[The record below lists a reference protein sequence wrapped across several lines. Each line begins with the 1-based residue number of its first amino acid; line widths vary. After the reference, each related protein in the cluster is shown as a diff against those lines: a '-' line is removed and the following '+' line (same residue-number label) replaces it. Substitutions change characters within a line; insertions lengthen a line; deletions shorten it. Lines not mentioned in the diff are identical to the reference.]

1 MMAKEQASII
11 TIFGGSGDLARRKLY
26 PALYQLYHRG
36 FLGEHFAVIGTAR
49 RPWSDDF
56 YRDIVRTS
64 LQGEPNTDD
73 RSVKHFA
80 DHFYYQSHDVT
91 DAEHYVTLK
100 KLAAKL
106 DAGYEAEGNRL
117 FYMAMAPRFFGTIA
131 SHIRSENL
139 LSETGY
145 NRLIIEK
152 PFGRDFASAK
162 ELNDSISAAFTEDQI
177 YRIDH
182 YLGKEMVQGLLALR
196 FTNPLLTPIWNKDYI
211 SDVQITLAE
220 KVGVEERA
228 GYYETAGA
236 LRDMVQN
243 HIMQLIAY
251 VAMEQPETFTPAAV
265 HAAKNKLFTHL
276 PVLTPEQA
284 KRDWVRGQY
293 SASPSQL
300 GYRNEDNVDP
310 ESMTETYVAGRIEL
324 DDPRWAGVPFF
335 VRTGKRLPAKSTQIS
350 INFRPLE
357 HNIFDTVGCNNA
369 RVNRLTV
376 FIEPQQG
383 YTLTL
388 NGKTLGASYELEQN
402 ALSFVHNQDEING
415 APEAYE
421 RLIGDALAGD
431 QTNFTRWA
439 EQEHTWNYIDV
450 IRKVWDNSTDLPM
463 YTAGT
468 PGPAE
473 GDALLSRDGF
483 AWAEDFGLQK

>member
-1 MMAKEQASII
+1 MAKEQASII

-36 FLGEHFAVIGTAR
+36 VLADHFAVIGTAR
-49 RPWSDDF
+49 RPWSDEF
-56 YRDIVRTS
+56 YRDIIRES
-64 LQGEPNTDD
+64 LQDEPNTDEETVA
-73 RSVKHFA
+73 SFA
-80 DHFYYQSHDVT
+80 SHFYYQSHDVT
-91 DAEHYVTLK
+91 DADHYITLK
-100 KLAAKL
+100 NLSQKL
-106 DAGYEAEGNRL
+106 DDQYEAKGNRL

-139 LSETGY
+139 LSAKGY

-152 PFGRDFASAK
+152 PFGRDYDSAK
-162 ELNDSISAAFTEDQI
+162 ELNDSIGAAFNEDQV

-251 VAMEQPETFTPAAV
+251 VAMQQPTTFTPEEV
-265 HAAKNKLFTHL
+265 HKSKNKLFAHL
-276 PVLTPEQA
+276 PVLTEEDA
-284 KRDWVRGQY
+284 KRNWVRGQY
-293 SASPSQL
+293 LASASQK
-300 GYRNEDNVDP
+300 GYRQEDNVD
-310 ESMTETYVAGRIEL
+310 ENSNIETYVAGRIDL
-324 DDPRWAGVPFF
+324 DDPRWTGVPFF
-335 VRTGKRLPAKSTQIS
+335 VRTGKRLAKKATEIA
-350 INFRPLE
+350 INFKPLS
-357 HNIFDTVGCNNA
+357 HNIFDAVGSKEA

-376 FIEPQQG
+376 YVEPEQG

-388 NGKTLGASYELEQN
+388 NGKTIGADYDLRQDP
-402 ALSFVHNQDEING
+402 LSFRYSQDVIDA

-421 RLIGDALAGD
+421 RLIRDALRGD
-431 QTNFTRWA
+431 QTNFTRWP
-439 EQEHTWNYIDV
+439 EQEATWKYIDV
-450 IRKVWDNSTDLPM
+450 VRKAWDDGADLAMYNS
-463 YTAGT
+463 GSH
-468 PGPAE
+468 GPAAA
-473 GDALLSRDGF
+473 DKLLERDGYS
-483 AWAEDFGLQK
+483 WAETFTNED